1 MDRFS
6 DSDMSAA
13 AYSDNQHQIKKR
25 WTWKPAIW
33 ESRGQKEHQLW
44 IRVIVVRPFLDRTRT
59 CWFRY
64 SLHSAQ
70 DALHDDASD
79 TITHE

>member
-44 IRVIVVRPFLDRTRT
+44 IRVIVVRRLPRQNKDMLV
-59 CWFRY
+59 
-64 SLHSAQ
+64 SLFVTQ
-70 DALHDDASD
+70 CTGL
-79 TITHE
+79 TP